1 MRPTSY
7 PLAPAVLSLEQKA
20 AYYQMRADLMRDRAP
35 VDTFERMLVDQAALA
50 WCRLQSSQA
59 NYFRLLNFHTHEQ
72 SVIHDCSAGESGK
85 AITLA
90 FTGNEDRKGF
100 QLALR
105 DLRDS
110 ENAWYRAARQLDRSQ
125 TDRDKRAH
133 RQTLKTQTVP
143 QAELSHVAAHPAT
156 LVARPDASH
165 LSATLEPLANAP
177 EINCGS
183 SILPDP
189 FWPPR
194 PIVEGI
200 REEGHRIRPLKRIS
214 LHRDRAA

>member
-85 AITLA
+85 AIPWPSLA
-90 FTGNEDRKGF
+90 MKTARGSNSPCETYAIRRTPGI
-100 QLALR
+100 ALPANWTAVKPIAT
-105 DLRDS
+105 S
-110 ENAWYRAARQLDRSQ
+110 API
-125 TDRDKRAH
+125 DKLSS
-133 RQTLKTQTVP
+133 LK
-143 QAELSHVAAHPAT
+143 L
-156 LVARPDASH
+156 
-165 LSATLEPLANAP
+165 
-177 EINCGS
+177 
-183 SILPDP
+183 
-189 FWPPR
+189 
-194 PIVEGI
+194 
-200 REEGHRIRPLKRIS
+200 PLKPK
-214 LHRDRAA
+214 